1 MDAYSAFSGLLTA
14 STLVG
19 DLNAVLDH
27 VGTNAPKPSG
37 FCFDETCLGDIS
49 TALVDQLYPFL
60 GILATI
66 FIVMAGIRLMAKSS
80 EDELQTAR
88 RSIGMVAAGVI
99 LGVLAQR
106 GVLYDAVSQVEG
118 GEGAAI
124 VCEEFIGVISIFE
137 GIAGILAIMM
147 IVITGIRCLFSFGNE
162 DTVANMRNVVFG
174 VVLGM
179 LVLLSKEVVFPAIGL
194 GADGCSLLETISS
207 AGIVSDVVNIVSTF
221 LGYLIVL
228 AILILVIIGLMII
241 LYLGNEEQV
250 SKLKGYLLRLA
261 IGFIVLAMTK
271 FIIDIVILGE

>member
-1 MDAYSAFSGLLTA
+1 MLSGLLTA

-27 VGTNAPKPSG
+27 VGTNAPKPAG
-37 FCFDETCLGDIS
+37 FCFDETCLSDIS
-49 TALVDQLYPFL
+49 TALVNQLYPFL

-66 FIVMAGIRLMAKSS
+66 FIVMAGIRLMSKSS
-80 EDELQTAR
+80 EDELQNAR

-99 LGVLAQR
+99 LGVLARQ
-106 GVLYDAVSQVEG
+106 GVLYDAVRLVQD
-118 GEGAAI
+118 GEGAEI
-124 VCEEFIGVISIFE
+124 VCEEFMGVISIFE

-147 IVITGIRCLFSFGNE
+147 IVITGIRCLLSFGNE
-162 DTVANMRNVVFG
+162 DTFANMRNVVFG
-174 VVLGM
+174 VILGM
-179 LVLLSKEVVFPAIGL
+179 FVLVSKEVVFPAIGL
-194 GADGCSLLETISS
+194 GASGCTLLDTISS
-207 AGIVSDVVNIVSTF
+207 SGIVNHVIGLVSVF
-221 LGYLIVL
+221 LGYLVVL